1 MLGRRG
7 FLFGAAATLLSAA
20 PARAMRET
28 MQSQSIEVVELRQYT
43 LYGGRRDALI
53 ALFERAFV
61 EPQEAL
67 GAHVLG
73 IFRDLD
79 DPDRFVWLR
88 GFPDMARRR
97 AALEAF
103 YSGSVWRE
111 HRDAANATMLDSDNV
126 LLLRPLRLGD
136 EPAGRPPNH
145 SQPNS
150 QPRMYALRIHA
161 MAGVDPANFA
171 GWFESALQPRL
182 ESLGAEIVATFVS
195 ETAAN
200 DFPGLPVRAD
210 RVFAWLGRWPDT
222 ESESAFHERMIRLSG
237 WRDDV
242 PASLLPA
249 LMSKAERLRL
259 APTDHSPLR

>member
-7 FLFGAAATLLSAA
+7 FVFGTAATVLSAA
-20 PARAMRET
+20 RVLAILGRET
-28 MQSQSIEVVELRQYT
+28 MEERSIGVVELRQYT

-53 ALFERAFV
+53 SLFERAFI

-103 YSGSVWRE
+103 YSGAVWRE
-111 HRDAANATMLDSDNV
+111 HREAANATMVDSDNV
-126 LLLRPLRLGD
+126 LLLRPLRLD
-136 EPAGRPPNH
+136 DPRADLA
-145 SQPNS
+145 
-150 QPRMYALRIHA
+150 QPRRSQSRPYALRIHA
-161 MAGVDPANFA
+161 MAGVDPAAFA
-171 GWFESALQPRL
+171 GWFGSALQPRL
-182 ESLGAEIVATFVS
+182 QSLGAEIVATFVS

-200 DFPGLPVRAD
+200 DFPGLPVRSD

-222 ESESAFHERMIRLSG
+222 AAEAAFHDRVADLSG

-242 PASLLPA
+242 PVALLPA
-249 LMSKAERLRL
+249 LMTKPERLRL
-259 APTDHSPLR
+259 APTDQSPLR